1 MRHAHAS
8 LQALGYN
15 TGSTQNNASRSRRPS
30 MMAQRPAAHIP
41 MKSTTRLTLASF
53 IALALAGA
61 NSAAATD
68 AAPDK
73 HWNTSA
79 ELGAI
84 TTSGNTTGSSFTGK
98 VDAKQE
104 LEVWSN
110 EYVLSGYYKED
121 DEAQADG
128 QQERVVSAERFS
140 LSAKAAYKL
149 LKPGSRLFVLASYVD
164 DKFGAYTRYS
174 TVGIGQ
180 GTQWYKSDD
189 KSLDVEIGP
198 GYFSGTRATG
208 GEDNGVT
215 IRGAAAMKW
224 KLSDTAAL
232 QQTMSVERGAVNTH
246 SVAETSLSTKINST
260 MQMKAAFSARND
272 TNVPEDKKNTDT
284 QTSVTLVYSF

>member
-1 MRHAHAS
+1 MP
-8 LQALGYN
+8 
-15 TGSTQNNASRSRRPS
+15 TRSGTR
-30 MMAQRPAAHIP
+30 APAANIS
-41 MKSTTRLTLASF
+41 MKSITCIPL
-53 IALALAGA
+53 IALALAAA
-61 NSAAATD
+61 NSTAATD
-68 AAPDK
+68 AAADK

-84 TTSGNTTGSSFTGK
+84 TTGSSFTGK
-98 VDAKQE
+98 IDAKQD

-149 LKPGSRLFVLASYVD
+149 LHPGARLFVLTSYVD

-180 GTQWYKSDD
+180 GAQWYKSDD

-208 GEDNGVT
+208 GEDAGVT
-215 IRGAAAMKW
+215 IRGAADMKW

-232 QQTMSVERGAVNTH
+232 HQTMSVERGAVNTH
-246 SVAETSLSTKINST
+246 SIAETSLSTKINST
-260 MQMKAAFSARND
+260 MQMKAAFTARND